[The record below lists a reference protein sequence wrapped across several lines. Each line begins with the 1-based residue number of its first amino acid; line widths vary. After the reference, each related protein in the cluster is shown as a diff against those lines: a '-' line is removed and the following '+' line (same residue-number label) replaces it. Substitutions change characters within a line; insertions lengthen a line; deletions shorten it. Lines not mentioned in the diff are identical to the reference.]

1 MRTIILHGACAR
13 ACGRR
18 RIELDVASP
27 AEAVRALCALFPAF
41 RALLY
46 KAAQNGL
53 RFHVWR
59 GDSTISENELSMT
72 GAGIIRISP
81 EVRGAK
87 HAGVLQTIIG
97 AVLVVVGAVL
107 TFIPETNAFGWFLIK
122 VGAALALGGVAQMLT
137 PTPKSD
143 GPSDKPQSNFFN
155 GPVNVAAL
163 GNPVPVLYGRAIV
176 GSVVISAGIEVD
188 DIPVGADPNSSTPT
202 IDFGP

>member
-1 MRTIILHGACAR
+1 MRTIVLHGACAR

-18 RIELDVASP
+18 RIDLDVASP

-46 KAAQNGL
+46 KAAQHGL

-59 GDSTISENELSMT
+59 GDSTISADELPMT
-72 GAGIIRISP
+72 GAGVIRISP

-87 HAGVLQTIIG
+87 RGGVLQTIIG
-97 AVLVVVGAVL
+97 AVLVVVGAIVSYL
-107 TFIPETNAFGWFLIK
+107 PGGQSFGWFLIK
-122 VGAALALGGVAQMLT
+122 VGAAVALGGVAQMLT

-163 GNPVPVLYGRAIV
+163 GNPVPILYGRLIV